1 MSKSIYDE
9 AIADAKKIREAAE
22 ANAKSAILEAVT
34 PKIRAFIEQTILE
47 QSEGVHE
54 VVTGAEEEEESS
66 EAELTNDDGG
76 DADAGADDSSA
87 AVNATDESKVTLD
100 ESAISTL
107 LSLIGGDEIINSLQ
121 ADTKGAM
128 NAVVS
133 EALSKLSED
142 ERTKLYDLADKIE
155 RNADILESKEINN
168 NVSQKENN
176 DMAKETF
183 YEVDLKSLQQAVNE
197 SANATTGELSESD
210 LNELM
215 SMLEQEEEVG
225 MPPGLFDEPEAEE
238 LETDDGEE
246 EVEVGEEEEVEVED
260 SPLPPEIQAAF
271 DEVQEKQAELEEMV
285 ASLIGGEAAGLE
297 DVEAEVEDLE
307 GAMAGSE
314 EVVDVEE
321 EEVEVGELEEVY
333 EIDPEMLKRELR
345 NTIRELQEGKGD
357 DSSWGGKGSANA
369 GTKNSYGGKGT
380 GKVGAKRSFGG
391 GAEGK
396 DPFVNP
402 PQMNKLSEAL
412 RQQVRLNRG
421 LNEKL
426 GKYRSAVKT
435 LREQLEDL
443 NLFNAKL
450 LYVNKLLQN
459 KGLTEAQRKSV
470 IRALDKASS
479 LNEAK
484 TLYKSLTESFS
495 EKGKTLSES
504 RHRGSS
510 SRATSPGSSKTAS
523 SEVGRW
529 AKLAGLK

>member
-1 MSKSIYDE
+1 
-9 AIADAKKIREAAE
+9 
-22 ANAKSAILEAVT
+22 
-34 PKIRAFIEQTILE
+34 
-47 QSEGVHE
+47 
-54 VVTGAEEEEESS
+54 
-66 EAELTNDDGG
+66 
-76 DADAGADDSSA
+76 
-87 AVNATDESKVTLD
+87 
-100 ESAISTL
+100 
-107 LSLIGGDEIINSLQ
+107 
-121 ADTKGAM
+121 
-128 NAVVS
+128 
-133 EALSKLSED
+133 
-142 ERTKLYDLADKIE
+142 
-155 RNADILESKEINN
+155 
-168 NVSQKENN
+168 
-176 DMAKETF
+176 
-183 YEVDLKSLQQAVNE
+183 
-197 SANATTGELSESD
+197 
-210 LNELM
+210 
-215 SMLEQEEEVG
+215 
-225 MPPGLFDEPEAEE
+225 
-238 LETDDGEE
+238 
-246 EVEVGEEEEVEVED
+246 
-260 SPLPPEIQAAF
+260 
-271 DEVQEKQAELEEMV
+271 MV